1 MTTVTELH
9 ETVQRVLIR
18 AAEAVAHT
26 TRFTK
31 RRSKLTGPAFVQTLV
46 FGWLSQPHATLEELA
61 QTATALGVPITPQG
75 LDGRFTREASDF
87 LLSVLQRAVYEKIE
101 AEPVG
106 VEALS
111 RFRGVYLLD
120 ASQVTLPAELA
131 EVWSGN
137 GRRLPKA
144 GTEAAVKL
152 SVGFDL
158 CRGRLL
164 GPELTDGKEH
174 DSNADVVA
182 KILPKGSLR
191 IADLGY
197 FKLLTLAR
205 LDRMGSYWLSRYQ
218 TKCGF
223 WDADGHAWELDAFL
237 AQETGDRLDLPI
249 QLGLKERLR
258 CRLLAGRV
266 PPEVAEG
273 RRRKLRQRAKG
284 RGQTPSEKELALCDW
299 TVYVTN
305 APPELLSLSEAF
317 VLAKLRWQIEL
328 LFKLWKS
335 YLFIDEWRTR
345 NPWRILCELYAKLI
359 GALLQHWLLVVTGW
373 DAPDRSLVKAT
384 RTLRSS
390 IRSLGLALLD
400 ELKWKDEIAALRN
413 SLQHGCRLNKR
424 KAVPSSFQLLF
435 SPQLIGL
442 A

>member
-1 MTTVTELH
+1 MTTVTELN
-9 ETVQRVLIR
+9 ETVQRVLIQ
-18 AAEAVAHT
+18 AAEAVAGT

-46 FGWLSQPHATLEELA
+46 FGWLSQPQATLEELA
-61 QTATALGVPITPQG
+61 QTAVALGVPISPQG
-75 LDGRFTREASDF
+75 LDQRFTKEASDF
-87 LLSVLQRAVYEKIE
+87 LLSVLEQAVHEKVE

-106 VEALS
+106 VKALS
-111 RFRGVYLLD
+111 RFQGVYLLD
-120 ASQVTLPAELA
+120 ASQVILPAELA
-131 EVWSGN
+131 EVWRGN
-137 GRRLPKA
+137 GRKEPKA

-158 CRGRLL
+158 CRGVLL

-174 DSNADVVA
+174 DSNADLVA
-182 KILPKGSLR
+182 AVLPKGSLR
-191 IADLGY
+191 ISDLGY
-197 FKLLTLAR
+197 FKLWTWAR
-205 LDRMGSYWLSRYQ
+205 LDRLGSYWLSRYQ

-249 QLGLKERLR
+249 QLGLKERLP
-258 CRLLAGRV
+258 CRLLAVRV

-284 RGQTPSEKELALCDW
+284 RGQTPSQKELALCDW

-305 APPELLSLSEAF
+305 TPPELLSLSEAF

-335 YLFIDEWRTR
+335 HLFMDEWRTR
-345 NPWRILCELYAKLI
+345 KPWRILCELYAKLI
-359 GALLQHWLLVVTGW
+359 GALLQHWILVVAGW
-373 DAPDRSLVKAT
+373 GVPDRSLVKAT
-384 RTLRSS
+384 RTLRGSV
-390 IRSLGLALLD
+390 RSLGLALKD
-400 ELKWKDEIAALRN
+400 AVQWKEEIAVLRHC
-413 SLQHGCRLNKR
+413 LERGCRLNKR
-424 KAVPSSFQLLF
+424 KAVPSSSQLLF
-435 SPQLIGL
+435 NPLLLGL